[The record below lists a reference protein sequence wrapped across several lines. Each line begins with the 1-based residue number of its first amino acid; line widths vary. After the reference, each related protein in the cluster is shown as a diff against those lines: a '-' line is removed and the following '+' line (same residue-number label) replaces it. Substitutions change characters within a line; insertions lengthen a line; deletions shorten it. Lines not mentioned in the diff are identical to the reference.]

1 MLEATD
7 VGREV
12 AAIIAEIKD
21 LDAAAVAEDM
31 PLFSEDGA
39 RASLD
44 FDSLD
49 AFELAMALE
58 ERFAL
63 VATEEVDFQ
72 AFKTVRDV
80 VDYVAA
86 RQTVAP

>member
-7 VGREV
+7 VRRQV
-12 AAIIAEIKD
+12 TAIIAEIKD
-21 LDAAAVAEDM
+21 LDAAAVAEDTR
-31 PLFSEDGA
+31 LFSQDGTQ
-39 RASLD
+39 ASLD

-58 ERFAL
+58 ECFAI
-63 VATEEVDFQ
+63 VVTEEVDFQ

-80 VDYVAA
+80 VEYVAA

>member
-1 MLEATD
+1 MLEATG

-21 LDAAAVAEDM
+21 LDAAAVADDT
-31 PLFSEDGA
+31 PLFAEDGTQ
-39 RASLD
+39 ASLD

-63 VATEEVDFQ
+63 VAMEEIDFQ

-80 VDYVAA
+80 VEYVAA
-86 RQTVAP
+86 QQTVAP